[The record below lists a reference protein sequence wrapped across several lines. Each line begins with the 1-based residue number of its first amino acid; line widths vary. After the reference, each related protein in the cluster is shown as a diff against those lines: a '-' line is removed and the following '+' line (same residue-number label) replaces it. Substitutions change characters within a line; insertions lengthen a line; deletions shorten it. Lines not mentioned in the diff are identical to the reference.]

1 MERTYL
7 GDSVVVSVR
16 SSSISEES
24 SEVKFLIGKVINDQT
39 KQFPIG
45 KLLITLELQLWSNS
59 VFMAKDG
66 TIFETSNSPSDIEI
80 SCAEFLLMRINSF
93 KLTQILSIRECTDNA
108 KLIST
113 FDY

>member
-7 GDSVVVSVR
+7 DDAVVVSVR
-16 SSSISEES
+16 ASSINEDGSEM
-24 SEVKFLIGKVINDQT
+24 KFLIGKVINDQT
-39 KQFPIG
+39 KQFPVG
-45 KLLITLELQLWSNS
+45 KLIMTLELELWSKS

-66 TIFETSNSPSDIEI
+66 TIFESSNFPSDIEI
-80 SCAEFLLMRINSF
+80 SCTEFLLMRINSF